1 MILPSPVMISM
12 AISTRVEEEGK
23 TERRADSTDDEHEEH
38 VIPVIARVTVISWRR
53 RILVLACC
61 WVVMMLSLAFYLTQR
76 VTSSSSF
83 ADSCSG
89 RVGAVLPRLSGLP
102 LLAAAWRLALARAES
117 LAPGDGAPTYY
128 VATYVV
134 KIDGKAKACG
144 DTSSK
149 SLSRISRGGQRKEN
163 LGARPPTSPCA
174 MAPTVTEQRNEK
186 SAVTRPKPQLAN
198 SAHSKKD
205 KRAGTTSNLHLG
217 TIRQKR

>member
-102 LLAAAWRLALARAES
+102 LLAAGGWLWRWRAYVLRSYVRSEDRWER
-117 LAPGDGAPTYY
+117 P
-128 VATYVV
+128 VATRHQR
-134 KIDGKAKACG
+134 AF
-144 DTSSK
+144 
-149 SLSRISRGGQRKEN
+149 SRISRGGQRKEN

>member
-102 LLAAAWRLALARAES
+102 LLAAGYWLRVRLWRWRVLL
-117 LAPGDGAPTYY
+117 
-128 VATYVV
+128 
-134 KIDGKAKACG
+134 KIDGKGLATRHQRA
-144 DTSSK
+144 
-149 SLSRISRGGQRKEN
+149 SLDLDLASLVWANGKEN
-163 LGARPPTSPCA
+163 LGARPPNRTANNQRKKCSDKTE
-174 MAPTVTEQRNEK
+174 APT
-186 SAVTRPKPQLAN
+186 
-198 SAHSKKD
+198 AHSKKD

-217 TIRQKR
+217 TIRQKI

>member
-89 RVGAVLPRLSGLP
+89 RVGAVLPRLSGYSGLP
-102 LLAAAWRLALARAES
+102 LLAAGS
-117 LAPGDGAPTYY
+117 GDGAPTYY
-128 VATYVV
+128 VATYVRSEDRWERPV
-134 KIDGKAKACG
+134 ATRHQRA
-144 DTSSK
+144 
-149 SLSRISRGGQRKEN
+149 SLVSHLISRPARGQRKEN

-217 TIRQKR
+217 TTRQKR